1 MAVEGREGNI
11 KCPVLLTTGEYDARS
26 PVELVY
32 KFYDNIKGPKELWVY
47 EDTYHW
53 TNLFPG
59 TNENA
64 DSHNMGRDWIPRRS
78 PASSS
83 RATRARRSCAPAAV
97 DRMAPKVSTR
107 TRGTGGS
114 KRRRLRVSDRWRD
127 VRTPVRRAQRT
138 ASRQSA
144 SPRAIFRINSSLP
157 AHAMRPRP
165 IGRPSTLARGRL
177 TCGRRARG
185 ETELMRPFFPTRRH
199 VASLP

>member
-64 DSHNMGRDWIPRRS
+64 DSHNMGRDWDPARRS
-78 PASSS
+78 PASST

-114 KRRRLRVSDRWRD
+114 KRRRLQDQR
-127 VRTPVRRAQRT
+127 PVAGRADT
-138 ASRQSA
+138 GSPCAADCSA
-144 SPRAIFRINSSLP
+144 SVCEPSRNIQDQLVVAGPR
-157 AHAMRPRP
+157 H
-165 IGRPSTLARGRL
+165 
-177 TCGRRARG
+177 
-185 ETELMRPFFPTRRH
+185 ETEAHWQAIDFGQGKADLWKTPPEERL
-199 VASLP
+199 S